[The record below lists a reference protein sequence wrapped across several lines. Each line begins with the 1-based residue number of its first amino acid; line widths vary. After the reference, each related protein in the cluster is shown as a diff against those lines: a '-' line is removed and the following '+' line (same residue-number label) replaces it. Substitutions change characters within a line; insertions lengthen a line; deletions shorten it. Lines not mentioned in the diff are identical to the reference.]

1 MLAAVCKVSSK
12 LCNTNHFFPL
22 EGCHIEVAT
31 FDPRLA
37 AAVIRTIATVPIC
50 AVIGAH
56 AVQTQDRRHKI
67 AKKETIHGLRKH

>member
-37 AAVIRTIATVPIC
+37 AAVIRTIATVPSC

-56 AVQTQDRRHKI
+56 QRKHKT
-67 AKKETIHGLRKH
+67 AGTRLRKKETIHGIRKH